1 MAVVFKNNA
10 NTVLTADISS
20 SATSI
25 SVQAG
30 NVFPSLSAGEY
41 FLCTIDDDTNNEI
54 VKVTAISGNTLTVV
68 RAQEGT
74 TARAFSTSN
83 TIEARLT
90 AGIMNVFPQLD
101 GGTLTADTDTIT
113 EGSTN
118 LYYTDARAQ
127 AVSINNV
134 VEDTS
139 PQLGGT
145 LDTNDQL
152 IQFGDSSGETVNRL
166 QFGASQDLQIYHN
179 GSHSNIR
186 DVGTGNLY
194 IDGSASINFRSGDAG
209 ETYAVFNDDGA
220 VSLYYN
226 NSQKIATNSTG
237 IDISGNLLLDSDNTE
252 INLKGGAAGTT
263 AKINWTFNTTGTDYA
278 SISLPYDTRATTG
291 LHIDSGYPITIDA
304 TTRIDFDIS
313 GSTKMSM
320 NTSGLNVTGAVT
332 ATSFSDGTIS
342 GITFIDEDSFATNSA
357 TRIPTQQSIKAYV
370 DTQVAGVVD
379 SAPAALDTLNEL
391 AAALGDDANF
401 STTTS
406 TALGNRLRVDTASQG
421 LTGTQQANAIT
432 NLGITATKAELNYV
446 DGVTSNIQTQLNGK
460 QATGSYLTGNQTI
473 TLSGDVSGSGTTSIA
488 VTIADD
494 SHNHVISNVDGLQTA
509 LNAKLASSS
518 YTAADVLTKIKTVDG
533 AGSGLDAD
541 LLDGISSASFLRS
554 DASDTF
560 TTLSGTTIN
569 LGSQVSLAES
579 SHRADLLAITSST
592 SSWGGITIANSS
604 GETLT
609 SFMGN
614 GNDFGIYDDLND
626 EWALLCTENSEVR
639 IYHNGSEK
647 LATTSGGID
656 IVGNIT
662 LSGTV
667 DGRDIASDGSKLD
680 GIESGATADQTA
692 AQILT
697 AIKTVDG
704 PGSGLDADTLDG
716 LGSGSFLR
724 SDATDT
730 FTTLTGTT
738 LTVNGVLSV
747 RNAIDLADND
757 ILRFGS
763 SDDVEFFCNG
773 SHMYTDLN
781 SGIGNWYIRDGTTT
795 RFTFDDAGHFT
806 ATGNVTA
813 YSDERLKDNIVVID
827 GALEKVSQLR
837 GVTFDRTDAE
847 EPLRQTG
854 VIAQEVEKVLPEAVI
869 TAEDEMQTKS
879 VAYGNMVG
887 LLIEAIKELKTEVD
901 DLKQQLNDQK
911 KG

>member
-1 MAVVFKNNA
+1 M
-10 NTVLTADISS
+10 
-20 SATSI
+20 
-25 SVQAG
+25 
-30 NVFPSLSAGEY
+30 
-41 FLCTIDDDTNNEI
+41 
-54 VKVTAISGNTLTVV
+54 
-68 RAQEGT
+68 
-74 TARAFSTSN
+74 
-83 TIEARLT
+83 
-90 AGIMNVFPQLD
+90 
-101 GGTLTADTDTIT
+101 
-113 EGSTN
+113 
-118 LYYTDARAQ
+118 
-127 AVSINNV
+127 
-134 VEDTS
+134 
-139 PQLGGT
+139 
-145 LDTNDQL
+145 
-152 IQFGDSSGETVNRL
+152 

-837 GVTFDRTDAE
+837 GVTFDRTDVE